1 MARKIIIDFTSTPV
15 LGKAF
20 EYTIFINGV
29 SLVYQNA
36 KNTIVANYVSGA
48 DTDNNINLDPLNDPI
63 DYTLNWLTSRYISA
77 SVIYSRTNDT
87 IEVLIN
93 SNEYVTINFG
103 TSNINIETTS
113 EAVVENG
120 VGLRYYFQYK
130 NIVGDDYLCQIAK
143 KNYTGIVTEIFGT
156 AIINK
161 GSVKDHLEPIRGGG
175 ISLKLEAS
183 TEVTLEDLYSEDEQD
198 FTVKLYRNNKL
209 IFSGYLNPEG
219 VFQSFVEDLWIIS
232 LDCVDGLGSLANLSF
247 VDPLGFPFLNKMK
260 GIDIVYYALNRSGI
274 ILPINVSINTTY
286 EGLTI
291 DADTEILS
299 KIYLNANRFQK
310 TDGDTIMSCE
320 EVLKSVLD
328 LYCACITQ
336 IDGEWYIYKPNE
348 LFQDR
353 NVIFKIYDIN
363 NVFLGRKTVKMD
375 KVLGSQ
381 INGFYPHHC
390 NADQKIQIKGSNSA
404 FRINYKYGFVASL
417 LSNPN
422 LLHSGLSY
430 TDWSINPAGY
440 SRLVNDPTDVNG
452 FKTIPFVG
460 ASSYTLLATSE
471 NVPLNANDLIEL
483 KVNLTSNGGGAIF
496 AFKVRNG
503 SSYLKL
509 DGTWTTDSGD
519 ASFLQFFNGNPNV
532 SYPNPITSTF
542 SVLSTFLPNTDNT
555 FIEVYVPVTSG
566 SSGATISEINSI
578 DMVNRFEGNNIVG
591 EFHTASRASR
601 VSSNIKENK
610 TIYNGD
616 NNGIVYLG
624 AIFKEDQVTPTTVW
638 NRKNSFELS
647 PILKI
652 ASEEEL
658 RISQRPLKMFDGS
671 TYGQLPYLSVI
682 SINGLDGVYMPIEY
696 SYDTMRNVAKMKLL
710 ELFCPEISD
719 LVYKFTYDYGNVVRP
734 TIQG

>member
-1 MARKIIIDFTSTPV
+1 MARKIIIDFTANPI

-20 EYTIFINGV
+20 EYYIYINGV
-29 SLVYQNA
+29 ALVYQNA
-36 KNTIVANYVSGA
+36 LNTINATYVNTA
-48 DTDNNINLDPLNDPI
+48 DTDTEINLDPLNDPI
-63 DYTLNWLTSRYISA
+63 DYTLNWLTSRYISPA
-77 SVIYSRTNDT
+77 IIYTRVNDT

-93 SNEYVTINFG
+93 SNEYVTVNFG
-103 TSNINIETTS
+103 TSNANIETS
-113 EAVVENG
+113 SVAVVESG

-143 KNYTGIVTEIFGT
+143 KNYTGVVTEIFGT

-161 GSVKDHLEPIRGGG
+161 GAVKDHLEPIRGGG
-175 ISLKLEAS
+175 ISLELEAS
-183 TEVTLEDLYSEDEQD
+183 TILTLEDLYSENEQD
-198 FTVKLYRNNKL
+198 FTVKLYKNNKL

-219 VFQSFVEDLWIIS
+219 VYQSFVEDLWIIS

-247 VDPLGFPFLNKMK
+247 VDALGFPFKNKMK
-260 GIDIVYYALNRSGI
+260 AIDIVYYALNRSGI
-274 ILPINVSINTTY
+274 ILPVNVSINTAY
-286 EGLTI
+286 EGLSI
-291 DADTEILS
+291 DANTEILS

-328 LYCACITQ
+328 LFCACITQ

-353 NVIFKIYDIN
+353 NVIFKMYDIN
-363 NVFLGRKTVKMD
+363 NVYLGRKTIKMD

-404 FRINYKYGFVASL
+404 FRINYKYGFVESLLENSSLSHTNLSYPNWTVNPASL
-417 LSNPN
+417 
-422 LLHSGLSY
+422 SY
-430 TDWSINPAGY
+430 LI
-440 SRLVNDPTDVNG
+440 NDPIDKNG
-452 FKTIPFVG
+452 FKTRPATSLI
-460 ASSYTLLATSE
+460 LLATSDT
-471 NVPLNANDLIEL
+471 VPLSAGNIIQF
-483 KVNLTSNGGGAIF
+483 KINLTAYANVSTYYFRVINGD
-496 AFKVRNG
+496 K
-503 SSYLKL
+503 YLQN
-509 DGTWTTDSGD
+509 DGTWSGTASSISVVLD
-519 ASFLQFFNGNPNV
+519 AR
-532 SYPNPITSTF
+532 TSNKTLDF
-542 SVLSTFLPNTDNT
+542 SLTSAELPNTAST
-555 FIEVYVPVTSG
+555 YVEVYVPLRIFAFPQAV
-566 SSGATISEINSI
+566 AEINSVEI
-578 DMVNRFEGNNIVG
+578 LNATDTNNVVG

-624 AIFKEDQVTPTTVW
+624 AIFKEDQETPTSLW

-652 ASEEEL
+652 ATEEEL
-658 RISQRPLKMFDGS
+658 RISQRPLKIFDGS

-696 SYDTMRNVAKMKLL
+696 SYDTIRNVAKMKLL

-719 LVYKFTYDYGNVVRP
+719 LIYKFTYDYGNVVKP
-734 TIQG
+734 TITG